1 MRLNNETEI
10 IDSGHFQVD
19 SVNTE
24 MLRVDVF
31 QSWY

>member
-1 MRLNNETEI
+1 MRLNNESEI

-24 MLRVDVF
+24 MLRFDVC
-31 QSWY
+31 QSW